1 MLVQLLMLAFV
12 YTEMRKLFLI
22 IICVL
27 CGFTAVAQ
35 YDAQFSNYWAT
46 TGFFNPA
53 NAGRSGNLEGMS
65 LYRQQWLGIKGAP
78 GTVLILAD
86 MPMNFLGRTH
96 GVGAVI
102 YSEKIG
108 LFNHSIISAQYAYKK
123 EIGNGTFSAGI
134 QAGYITESFKG
145 SRIDPKV
152 INDDYHEETDPGIP
166 TSDVTGAG
174 VDAAFGLMFYKPKWY
189 VGLSITHLLGA
200 ELELGESYIMEIPRT
215 YYLTGGYNIQLRNPL
230 LELRPSFLVKTTEMG
245 SSVPGDSIIGDAMK
259 AMMTMTQVDLSLRMI
274 YNKTY
279 WGGLGWRKGDA
290 ATLMFGGKF
299 SMVEAGYAYDFPI
312 STMLKGSTGSHEIFL
327 KFIIDLDKR
336 KGKKNKHKS
345 VRIL

>member
-1 MLVQLLMLAFV
+1 
-12 YTEMRKLFLI
+12 MRKLFLI
-22 IICVL
+22 IICIL
-27 CGFTAVAQ
+27 GSFTAIAQ
-35 YDAQFSNYWAT
+35 YDAQFSNYWAV

-53 NAGRSGNLEGMS
+53 NAGRSGNFEGMA
-65 LYRQQWLGIKGAP
+65 LYRQQWVGIKGAP
-78 GTVLILAD
+78 GTALVLAD
-86 MPMNFLGRTH
+86 MPMHFLGRTH
-96 GVGAVI
+96 GVGAMM

-123 EIGNGTFSAGI
+123 DIGNGTFSAGI
-134 QAGYITESFKG
+134 QAGYISETFKG
-145 SRIDPKV
+145 SKIDLKD
-152 INDDYHEETDPGIP
+152 INDDYHELVDAGIP

-174 VDAAFGLMFYKPKWY
+174 FDAAFGLMFYKPKWY
-189 VGLSITHLLGA
+189 VGLSVTHLLGS
-200 ELELGESYIMEIPRT
+200 ELELGKNYIMEVPRT
-215 YYLTGGYNIQLRNPL
+215 YYLTAGYNIQLKNPL
-230 LELRPSFLVKTTEMG
+230 LELRPSLLVKTTEMG
-245 SSVPGDSIIGDAMK
+245 PIVQGDSITGDVIK
-259 AMMTMTQVDLSLRMI
+259 AMMTMTQIDLSLRMI

-279 WGGLGWRKGDA
+279 WGGFGWRKGDA

-312 STMLKGSTGSHEIFL
+312 SAILKGSTGSHEIFL

>member
-1 MLVQLLMLAFV
+1 MLGCFS
-12 YTEMRKLFLI
+12 
-22 IICVL
+22 
-27 CGFTAVAQ
+27 AVAQ
-35 YDAQFSNYWAT
+35 YDAQFSNYWAV

-53 NAGRSGNLEGMS
+53 NAGRSGNLEGMA
-65 LYRQQWLGIKGAP
+65 LYRQQWVGIKGAP
-78 GTVLILAD
+78 GTALILAD

-96 GVGAVI
+96 GVGATI
-102 YSEKIG
+102 YSESIG
-108 LFNHSIISAQYAYKK
+108 LFSHSIISAQYAYMKK
-123 EIGNGTFSAGI
+123 IGNGTFSAGI
-134 QAGYITESFKG
+134 QAGYLSETFKG
-145 SRIDPKV
+145 SKIDLRD
-152 INDDYHEETDPGIP
+152 INDDYHELVDEGIP
-166 TSDVTGAG
+166 TSDVTGTG

-189 VGLSITHLLGA
+189 AGLSVTHLLGSKI
-200 ELELGESYIMEIPRT
+200 ELGENYIMEVPRT
-215 YYLTGGYNIQLRNPL
+215 YYLTAGYNIQLKNPL
-230 LELRPSFLVKTTEMG
+230 LELRPSLLVKTTEMG
-245 SSVPGDSIIGDAMK
+245 PVVQGDSITGDAIK

-290 ATLMFGGKF
+290 MTLMLGGKF

-312 STMLKGSTGSHEIFL
+312 STILKGSTGSHEIFL